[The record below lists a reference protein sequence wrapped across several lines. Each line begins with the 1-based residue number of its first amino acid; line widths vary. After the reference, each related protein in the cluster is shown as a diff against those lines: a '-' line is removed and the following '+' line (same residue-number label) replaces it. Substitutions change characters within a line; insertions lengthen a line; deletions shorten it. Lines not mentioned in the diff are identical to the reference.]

1 MKKLLFSN
9 QPIAQDLGLLLLRL
23 SAGGIMA
30 YSHGWG
36 KLQSLFSEEIQ
47 FADPIGIGEEASLFL
62 TVFAEFFCGIL
73 VAVGLFTRTALVP
86 LIITMWVAV
95 FIIHADDPFGKQE
108 FGLLYLIPYL
118 TLYFTGPG
126 KLSLDKQLG

>member
-36 KLQSLFSEEIQ
+36 KLQSLFSGEIQ
-47 FADPIGIGEEASLFL
+47 FANPIGIGEEPSLFL
-62 TVFAEFFCGIL
+62 TVFAEFLDFSRFLNRKKQIC
-73 VAVGLFTRTALVP
+73 RTNCFYQKRQNP
-86 LIITMWVAV
+86 
-95 FIIHADDPFGKQE
+95 
-108 FGLLYLIPYL
+108 
-118 TLYFTGPG
+118 
-126 KLSLDKQLG
+126 LSLNSIKSTGNPPFPRTVPKNAQNLSDF